1 MDAVAASGSI
11 SPVSTL
17 RMIRKYRYHIRIRRN
32 IKRVQSSVASEHAEV
47 MGRSLIER
55 RGSGW
60 GDRRLVVAA
69 SNVAVAAF
77 VGSGAATP
85 RPMLRIGQ
93 RSLPDGPQSTQ
104 IAISMHMKR
113 G

>member
-1 MDAVAASGSI
+1 
-11 SPVSTL
+11 
-17 RMIRKYRYHIRIRRN
+17 MIRKYRYHIRIRRN

-47 MGRSLIER
+47 TGRSLIER

-77 VGSGAATP
+77 VSAEAATP
-85 RPMLRIGQ
+85 APAPNWAAFIA
-93 RSLPDGPQSTQ
+93 DGPQSIQ
-104 IAISMHMKR
+104 IAISMRMKR
-113 G
+113 R

>member
-47 MGRSLIER
+47 TGRSLIER
-55 RGSGW
+55 RALVRANGGW
-60 GDRRLVVAA
+60 SSLPATLPLRRSWVPGPLLLAPC
-69 SNVAVAAF
+69 SELAAF
-77 VGSGAATP
+77 IA
-85 RPMLRIGQ
+85 
-93 RSLPDGPQSTQ
+93 DGPQSIQ